1 MEINSSR
8 PRVFLADNHADFLE
22 AAKALLR
29 SDFEVVGTAANGA
42 LLVSEVQRLAP
53 DVVVVDFN
61 MPIMNGIE
69 AVERLVDSGSPAK
82 FVFLTI
88 HREEELIHAC
98 LQGGK
103 RGYVWKGRMKGHLV
117 PAIRA
122 VLADH
127 EYVSPSSNV

>member
-1 MEINSSR
+1 MEIRSSR
-8 PRVFLADNHADFLE
+8 PRVFLADNHAEFLE

-29 SDFEVVGTAANGA
+29 PDFEIVGTAENGA
-42 LLVSEVQRLAP
+42 ALVSEVQRLTP

-69 AVERLVDSGSPAK
+69 AVTRLESAGSPSK

-122 VLADH
+122 VLSDH
-127 EYVSPSSNV
+127 EYVSPSSGM

>member
-1 MEINSSR
+1 MEPELDR
-8 PRVFLADNHADFLE
+8 PRVFLADNHAEFLE
-22 AAKALLR
+22 AAQVLLR
-29 SDFEVVGTAANGA
+29 PDFEIVGTAANGA
-42 LLVSEVQRLAP
+42 ALVSEVQRLTP

-69 AVERLVDSGSPAK
+69 AVSRLVDQGSSAK

-88 HREEELIHAC
+88 HREEELIDAC
-98 LQGGK
+98 LKGGK

-127 EYVSPSSNV
+127 EYVSPSST